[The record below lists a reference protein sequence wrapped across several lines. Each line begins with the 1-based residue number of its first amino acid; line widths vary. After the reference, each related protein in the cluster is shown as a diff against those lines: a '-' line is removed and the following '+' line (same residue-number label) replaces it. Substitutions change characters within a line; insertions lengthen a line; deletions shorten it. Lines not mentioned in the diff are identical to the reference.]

1 MIGFHNTYSVLSWF
15 GVLGF
20 IAFTTYSV
28 SWWFRMLGS
37 GYFVSGAW
45 SLVLDSRCSV
55 PGASFFVLGSG

>member
-1 MIGFHNTYSVLSWF
+1 MIGFHNIYCVLSWF

-28 SWWFRMLGS
+28 SCWFRMLGS
-37 GYFVSGAW
+37 GCFVPGAW

-55 PGASFFVLGSG
+55 PGAWFLVLGPG